1 MSASC
6 LRMVGALVLS
16 VFAAAGCVSSSAYER
31 AVQDAMQAK
40 LQEQKDQ
47 ETIKDLAESNKQIRQ
62 RVEDL
67 EARLRTANET
77 LVRTDRDWR
86 EARDELLTLK
96 MDREQQIQK
105 IRERLK
111 ASQKQ
116 LEKEKA
122 ALETDVTVREKSQ
135 AQSEETKR
143 RLKDLMQEVQG
154 LLDQLEQSSRH

>member
-16 VFAAAGCVSSSAYER
+16 VFAAAGCVSSSVYER

-67 EARLRTANET
+67 EARLRVANET